1 MVENEI
7 QTLRKLGIEW
17 KISNLSEEHV
27 LGEPKIQKNE
37 YISLHS
43 FILQKKEERKE
54 MSQQVKIFLGNNKL
68 MLPNERSQTE
78 KTLYYGIW
86 KRPDYRD
93 RGGNHIFFPLK
104 YFYLAHICWGY

>member
-43 FILQKKEERKE
+43 FILPKKKKKEK
-54 MSQQVKIFLGNNKL
+54 K
-68 MLPNERSQTE
+68 
-78 KTLYYGIW
+78 
-86 KRPDYRD
+86 
-93 RGGNHIFFPLK
+93 
-104 YFYLAHICWGY
+104 